1 MAGIFGYS
9 MGASTCIMAM
19 AENRLIAA
27 GMFESGFPD
36 FDAIIRERA
45 EREIPEFFNAHLF

>member
-9 MGASTCIMAM
+9 MGAGACIMAM

-36 FDAIIRERA
+36 FDAIIWERA